1 MLDELG
7 AADITGRQGDVDD
20 GHIGMTLLQRLHER
34 LAVTVAGDDLEAAVV
49 AQVEGRAAADD
60 VMVIKQGQAKPA
72 RCRESVHAQEC
83 CQRPVAW
90 RSFWRRCRVEHR
102 KRSIFETFPRV

>member
-1 MLDELG
+1 
-7 AADITGRQGDVDD
+7 
-20 GHIGMTLLQRLHER
+20 
-34 LAVTVAGDDLEAAVV
+34 
-49 AQVEGRAAADD
+49 VEGRAAADD

-72 RCRESVHAQEC
+72 RCRESVHAQEG

-102 KRSIFETFPRV
+102 KRSIFETFPRVEVGKVGGSCRDLHSVGAAK